1 MSRFYWEC
9 DLIGYRY
16 DRTLREDC
24 EVRIHDREKR
34 DRVVHRITL
43 PQVTFHES
51 REQAARVL
59 DLFLLTQQ
67 ENQP

>member
-1 MSRFYWEC
+1 M
-9 DLIGYRY
+9 
-16 DRTLREDC
+16 LREDC
-24 EVRIHDREKR
+24 EVRIHDREKN
-34 DRVVHRITL
+34 DRIVYRITL

-59 DLFLLTQQ
+59 DLFLVTQQ